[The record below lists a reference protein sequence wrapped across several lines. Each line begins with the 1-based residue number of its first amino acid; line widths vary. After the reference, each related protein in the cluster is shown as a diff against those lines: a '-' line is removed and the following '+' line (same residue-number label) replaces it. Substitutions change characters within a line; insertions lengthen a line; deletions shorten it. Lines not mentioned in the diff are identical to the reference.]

1 MMRARRRRGAAMM
14 QVVWECML
22 GGRNLKEGLTLT
34 AEVDSATGSEAAS
47 VQARIVSKAGKVAR
61 VQLQWAPSHLT
72 LAELLER
79 LGHTPLPPYMRRA
92 AVPSDRCVPAPLLR
106 LLARRSR
113 RDPRL

>member
-1 MMRARRRRGAAMM
+1 MM